1 MQEEDEPRGRIYN
14 IRDLSKEKK
23 GGLLGSQKS
32 WEFTSSDEESFSPMV
47 QGRLILCS
55 QLLFDYRL
63 FPNKPSP
70 HQSPTFGPTLYKF
83 IVMGP
88 LGLNPVRCWVRSEHR
103 DPTIGVVC
111 GESCPCDDE
120 CNDLLRQDQVSYGRL
135 WWLVYC
141 TTGENCQVVYCSTG
155 LWHHVR
161 GSRPHQGSDPRESSG
176 WPRWAPIEESGG
188 RPKYFKGAPRWDQF
202 WKISIGVF

>member
-1 MQEEDEPRGRIYN
+1 MNREEGYITSEI
-14 IRDLSKEKK
+14 SQKKKK

-55 QLLFDYRL
+55 QLLFDHRL

-141 TTGENCQVVYCSTG
+141 TTRGELPGGSLLNGPLAPCAWLSPPPG
-155 LWHHVR
+155 VR
-161 GSRPHQGSDPRESSG
+161 PPRIQ
-176 WPRWAPIEESGG
+176 WLAPLG
-188 RPKYFKGAPRWDQF
+188 PD
-202 WKISIGVF
+202 